1 MANNGIYEKIAEIFE
16 YPGSQNLIKYL
27 KILFKPEE
35 GELLLEFLKPATCA
49 QVAKRLNI
57 DEKTLSKKL
66 ADFQRRRLLFHKHD
80 EYLFHMA
87 MHGFFARIAKA
98 KKEDIPEG
106 FWKAWD
112 EFMPE
117 VEQETITRS
126 IKVAK
131 QVPVS
136 GIMNRIIPA
145 RLAIDSNPNIKP
157 EDILPEED
165 IHALLRKKG
174 SQEVIAVSDCDCRI
188 RAHKCDRP
196 TLNCFEFG
204 KYAEFNLNQSSSL
217 KVVSINEAI
226 AISDEAERAGL
237 LKSGGISPK
246 NGGVLCNCCDCC
258 CNVMGSMIRHGV
270 AHQLRNP
277 SRYRASV
284 DSKSCSGCQKCVDR
298 CFFNAIEMTKV
309 PGSKKLKASVN
320 EEKCV
325 GCGLCVIGCE
335 QKALVFD
342 LVKPPE
348 YLSIDQVPSVSP
360 YGEGKTP
367 VWGPFTTAP

>member
-1 MANNGIYEKIAEIFE
+1 MKIDVYEKIAGIFE
-16 YPGSQNLIKYL
+16 YPGSLNLIRYL

-49 QVAKRLNI
+49 QVAAKLNI

-66 ADFQRRRLLFHKHD
+66 ADLQRRRLLFHKND

-112 EFMPE
+112 DFMPE
-117 VEQETITRS
+117 VEQKMITRS
-126 IKVAK
+126 ITVAK
-131 QVPVS
+131 TVPVGGVMS
-136 GIMNRIIPA
+136 RIIPA
-145 RLAIDSNPNIKP
+145 RLALDSNPGIKP

-165 IHALLRKKG
+165 IHALLRMKAK
-174 SQEVIAVSDCDCRI
+174 QEIIAVSDCDCRI
-188 RAHKCDRP
+188 RAHKCNRP

-217 KVVSINEAI
+217 KVLTIEEAI
-226 AISDEAERAGL
+226 AISDDAERSGL
-237 LKSGGISPK
+237 LKSGGVSER

-258 CNVMGSMIRHGV
+258 CNVMGATIRYGV

-277 SRYRASV
+277 SRYRATV
-284 DSKSCSGCQKCVDR
+284 DTGSCVGCQNCMER
-298 CFFNAIEMTKV
+298 CFFGAIEMRKV
-309 PGSKKLKASVN
+309 PGSKKLKAFVN
-320 EEKCV
+320 EEKCM
-325 GCGLCVIGCE
+325 GCGLCVIGCAR
-335 QKALVFD
+335 KALVFN

-348 YLSIDQVPSVSP
+348 YLLSDKQPEIPAFSD
-360 YGEGKTP
+360 EKRP
-367 VWGPFTTAP
+367 VWQPFASAP